1 MGLQKQPS
9 KILLPQVVLTFNEIF
24 ALLSRGACLKYLLL
38 GMRNMN
44 MRKGTG
50 NLEVRFVGEIGRKF
64 VKDTLLKSRISIMSE
79 VSLSKSLI
87 LKLLFCY
94 CC

>member
-1 MGLQKQPS
+1 
-9 KILLPQVVLTFNEIF
+9 
-24 ALLSRGACLKYLLL
+24 
-38 GMRNMN
+38 